1 MSVLFIAG
9 FCTRWM
15 APGAAKAVE
24 MPALKSAAIVKH
36 FMVRSSPNLILP
48 DEDHPLWLA
57 TAPDP
62 EGTPVAAGIHAARRQ
77 TEPRTGDPPG
87 RGGWHWKSCCN

>member
-24 MPALKSAAIVKH
+24 MPTLKSAAIVKH

-48 DEDHPLWLA
+48 EEDHPLWLA
-57 TAPDP
+57 TALDP
-62 EGTPVAAGIHAARRQ
+62 EGTPVTAGIHASRLQ
-77 TEPRTGDPPG
+77 SEPRPGYPPG
-87 RGGWHWKSCCN
+87 RERSHRNGFLN